1 MAEVSGDKDVLKQ
14 IGFGRFSWLCLH
26 EALCE
31 SWTKADTITS
41 ICGALAG
48 AIIRFVPKLEA
59 IVTKSLWAVP
69 IVAFACIS
77 VFRLAMSPYWVY
89 ARHKNSLL
97 EKVKNLSETVNS
109 LTERLSPKLSIL
121 PIVYSQPLANGAMTY
136 YIDVVNESET
146 TVTEVKVNVRG
157 IDPPPRVAKWLIP
170 LHIKG
175 DNKEPCDRECNIN
188 PGDKVQIDLVNA
200 PRNAELFGL

>member
-1 MAEVSGDKDVLKQ
+1 VAEVSGDKDVLKQ

-69 IVAFACIS
+69 IV
-77 VFRLAMSPYWVY
+77 
-89 ARHKNSLL
+89 
-97 EKVKNLSETVNS
+97 
-109 LTERLSPKLSIL
+109 